1 MSLLDEEC
9 RLGNA
14 TDDSLIN
21 KMHQNLSKHPNYQA
35 PKREKTKF
43 LVNHYAGEVSY
54 EIAGFLEKNRDSLSE
69 DLIELG
75 KSSQN
80 EFIQKL
86 FKEDVPGQVKK
97 TVGAQFREQVNSLMN
112 TLAATSP
119 HYVRCIKPN
128 AEKIPNTFTDELILQ
143 QLRFSGML
151 DTIRIR
157 KAGFPIRYAAED
169 FYARYKILAPKIP
182 MDKKDARV
190 SCKQILNEAKL
201 DTDSWRV
208 GITKIFLREDLHNKM
223 EDLRKGKLNHYASY
237 IQRFYLSS
245 KLRKKFQKQR
255 SAALVL
261 ESAIRKQAAQK
272 YFTTFRKAAA
282 NTQAGKISNVS
293 VFNWF
298 SDSRNS

>member
-14 TDDSLIN
+14 TDDTLIN
-21 KMHQNLSKHPNYQA
+21 KMHQNLVKHPNYQA

-54 EIAGFLEKNRDSLSE
+54 EITGFLEKNRDSLSE

-75 KSSQN
+75 KSSTI

-128 AEKIPNTFTDELILQ
+128 GEKTPNTFTDELILQ

-169 FYARYKILAPKIP
+169 FYTRYKILAPKVLL
-182 MDKKDARV
+182 DKKDARV
-190 SCKQILNEAKL
+190 SGKGILNEAKL

-208 GITKIFLREDLHNKM
+208 GITKIFLREELHNKM
-223 EDLRKGKLNHYASY
+223 EDMRKSKLNYYASF

-245 KLRKKFQKQR
+245 KLRKKHQKQIT
-255 SAALVL
+255 AAVVL
-261 ESAIRKQAAQK
+261 ESVIRRKIAQS
-272 YFTTFRKAAA
+272 YFNSFRRAAA
-282 NTQAGKISNVS
+282 NTQASK
-293 VFNWF
+293 
-298 SDSRNS
+298 RAR